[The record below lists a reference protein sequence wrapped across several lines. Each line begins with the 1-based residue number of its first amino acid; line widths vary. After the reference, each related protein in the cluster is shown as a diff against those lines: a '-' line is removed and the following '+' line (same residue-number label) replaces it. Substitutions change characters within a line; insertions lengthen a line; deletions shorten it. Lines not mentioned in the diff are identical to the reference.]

1 MLDDLGA
8 WYTDTL
14 GGEQDAQIADFD
26 LLRQQEAERDADVKR
41 VTRQRALNLARQESP
56 QGYRH
61 GVKAVRRCVT
71 EHLTTEQAAP
81 TRATLVREA
90 LTVAGTY
97 RDPKGLTDVA
107 RNHDEH
113 LADAQRK

>member
-1 MLDDLGA
+1 MVRTQIQLTPDQHRLLKR
-8 WYTDTL
+8 W
-14 GGEQDAQIADFD
+14 AQQRNIS
-26 LLRQQEAERDADVKR
+26 LAE
-41 VTRQRALNLARQESP
+41 
-56 QGYRH
+56 
-61 GVKAVRRCVT
+61 AVRRCVT